1 MTKQWTGGWAAR
13 VAGACMAVLGL
24 VSTPALAH
32 HGWGGYSD
40 KEFEMSGTVVKPVS
54 LAGPHATMQIKD
66 ADGRVWDLT
75 LAPPYGTER
84 AGVKEGFFPVG
95 EKVSVHGHRH
105 KDPNHFEVKTERVTW
120 NGKVY
125 NVYPDRD

>member
-1 MTKQWTGGWAAR
+1 MATQSANGWVGLIGG
-13 VAGACMAVLGL
+13 VALAL
-24 VSTPALAH
+24 VALAQAPALAH

-40 KEFEMSGTVVKPVS
+40 KEFELSGTVVKSVS

-84 AGVKEGFFPVG
+84 AGVKDGFFAVG
-95 EKVSVHGHRH
+95 EKVSIHGHRH

-125 NVYPDRD
+125 NVYPDRE